1 MRVFTVN
8 LIMILNSGQVTGEIS
23 GFKSASACFC
33 AGTPRNPQKV
43 DATFALKSARAGFW
57 SAIKRLSNVPYVV
70 LLVYGA
76 VGVCAAAEKN
86 ILSAAPK
93 ERREAL
99 AELVGSRGEKAVP
112 QLIKSLGDGDSG
124 VRGDAVRNLGRLKSG
139 KAVVPLTNRLKG
151 DANSGVRGQAA
162 LALAEI
168 GDRKAVPALIQCF
181 KDKSAGVKGYC
192 VRALGILRA
201 KEAVAPLAGLMAGA
215 NADFKAQVLNSLGKV
230 GSPEAGV
237 AVKTELRDLR
247 ARKTGGAKVDQPL
260 LIEEEAVRALGEI
273 GGADAVPLIKEG
285 LGSLDDR
292 IRAVSCRA
300 LLKLNDKSGLP
311 VCLGLLSHSEAGIR
325 REIAEAL
332 AESGD
337 ASATGAVQEA
347 LRVEPNPVVRR
358 ILESALDKSGR

>member
-1 MRVFTVN
+1 MRVFAVN
-8 LIMILNSGQVTGEIS
+8 VLMILNSGQITRKIS
-23 GFKSASACFC
+23 GFRSVLARFC
-33 AGTPRNPQKV
+33 AGAPRNPQKV
-43 DATFALKSARAGFW
+43 DATFALKSALAGFW
-57 SAIKRLSNVPYVV
+57 PTIKRLSNVPYVV

-76 VGVCAAAEKN
+76 GGVCAAAEKN

-112 QLIKSLGDGDSG
+112 QLIKSLGDGDPG
-124 VRGDAVRNLGRLKSG
+124 VRGDATRSLGRLKSG
-139 KAVVPLTNRLKG
+139 KAVVPLTSRLKS
-151 DANSGVRGQAA
+151 DTSSSVRGQAA

-168 GDRKAVPALIQCF
+168 GDRKAVPALVQCF

-230 GSPEAGV
+230 GSPEAGG
-237 AVKTELRDLR
+237 AVKTELEDLR
-247 ARKTGGAKVDQPL
+247 AKRAGGAKIDQPL
-260 LIEEEAVRALGEI
+260 LVEEEAIRALGEI
-273 GGADAVPLIKEG
+273 GGADAVPLVKKG
-285 LGSLDDR
+285 LDSPDDR

-337 ASATGAVQEA
+337 ASTTGAVQEA